1 MIERYLPG
9 RASAFGTFIFDVSH
23 NKSELGKTMKFT
35 SLQARICTTAGL
47 CLLVSSASLVS
58 YGLFSSRA
66 NDQYVASEVSA
77 LVEKSTIRE
86 VQNLAESRA
95 NAIQAKLQNA
105 LDSARTMANT
115 FAASKT
121 LQSPLSLGREQINN
135 VLLSVLKDNPDFN
148 GTYSCWEP
156 DALDGQDQ
164 AFRNG
169 QEGNNPLT
177 GRFTPYW
184 TRSSDGHVAVQPLVE
199 YDSQERHPNGV
210 PKGGWYAGPRDTLK
224 ESVLDPIPYVVQGK
238 NVWLTTLSVPIVA
251 NGKFYGV
258 VGADFDI
265 AFIQK
270 LSEQMS
276 ADLYGGKGSVSILSN
291 QGLVVA
297 DSERTELIGQSI
309 KSLLPK
315 SWEKTLGDI
324 QSGRGDGLLNK
335 ETQDIEV
342 LMPIQLGRTGKPW
355 AILIR
360 LPKAVVM
367 SQAITLEQEL
377 QSRST
382 SSSVWQVSVGLG
394 ISLLALVA
402 LWFAAAKIVGPI
414 REAAALA
421 ANISLGDFSRR
432 LVQQSEDEVGQL
444 SFALNEMSESLQRQ
458 VRVAERISEG
468 DLDLEVRLS
477 SPHDTLG
484 KSLEKMVSN
493 LNNLISEVQVSATRI
508 TGSSSQV
515 TDLSQS
521 LSDGASN
528 SASSITE
535 ISAVMTQ
542 MAAQTTDNADNAKKA
557 DEQSQSSRADAGES
571 DKLMS
576 ELIAAMAE
584 IDNSGKDITAI
595 ITTIDNIAAQTNLL
609 ALNAAIEAARAGEL
623 GRGFAV
629 VADEVRS
636 LAARSAEAAQQ
647 TAALI
652 ADSSTK
658 TQRGMIIAGRT
669 AESLK
674 NIVSGTSAVSS
685 LVSLIYQASSEQA
698 SGLRQASI
706 GLEQIDEV
714 TQQNQSN
721 SHECALAARDL
732 SERASVMQGVLSRF
746 KIKNT

>member
-1 MIERYLPG
+1 
-9 RASAFGTFIFDVSH
+9 
-23 NKSELGKTMKFT
+23 MKFN
-35 SLQARICTTAGL
+35 SLQTRICFTAGL
-47 CLLVSSASLVS
+47 CLFISSASLVL
-58 YGLFSSRA
+58 YGLFSSSA
-66 NDQYVASEVSA
+66 NEHYVSAEVST
-77 LVEKSTIRE
+77 LIESSTIRE

-105 LDSARTMANT
+105 LDSARTLANA
-115 FAASKT
+115 FAASKAE
-121 LQSPLSLGREQINN
+121 QSPLPLGREQINTL
-135 VLLSVLKDNPDFN
+135 LLSVLKDNPDFN

-156 DALDGQDQ
+156 DALDGQDP
-164 AFRNG
+164 AFRNNEG
-169 QEGNNPLT
+169 GNNPLT

-184 TRSSDGHVAVQPLVE
+184 TRSSDGHIAVQPLVE
-199 YDSQERHPNGV
+199 YDSQARHPNGV
-210 PKGGWYAGPRDTLK
+210 AKGGWYTGPRDTQK

-238 NVWLTTLSVPIVA
+238 NVWLTTLSVPIIA

-276 ADLYGGKGSVSILSN
+276 AGLYGGKGSVSILSN

-297 DSERTELIGQSI
+297 DSQRTDLIGQPL
-309 KSLLPK
+309 KGLLPDT
-315 SWEKTLGDI
+315 WEKILADI
-324 QSGRGDGLLNK
+324 QNARGTGQLNK
-335 ETQDIEV
+335 DSQNIEV

-367 SQAITLEQEL
+367 SQAIVLEQEL
-377 QSRST
+377 KSRSL
-382 SSSVWQVSVGLG
+382 SNSIWQVCVGLS
-394 ISLLALVA
+394 ISLLALLA
-402 LWFAAAKIVGPI
+402 LWFATAKIVGPI

-421 ANISLGDFSRR
+421 ASISLGDFSRR
-432 LVQQSEDEVGQL
+432 LVQKSEDEVGQL
-444 SFALNEMSESLQRQ
+444 SFALNDMSESLQRQ

-468 DLDLEVRLS
+468 DLDLEVQLS
-477 SPHDTLG
+477 SPQDTLG
-484 KSLEKMVSN
+484 KSLAKMVSN
-493 LNNLISEVQVSATRI
+493 LNNLISEVQVSATQI
-508 TGSSSQV
+508 TGSSAQV
-515 TDLSQS
+515 TELSQS

-528 SASSITE
+528 SASSITQ

-542 MAAQTTDNADNAKKA
+542 MAAQTSDNAANAKKA
-557 DEQSQSSRADAGES
+557 DEQSQVSRGDAGES

-584 IDNSGKDITAI
+584 IDKSGKDITAI

-652 ADSSTK
+652 ADSSVK

-669 AESLK
+669 ADSLR
-674 NIVSGTSAVSS
+674 NIVSGTSEVSS

-698 SGLRQASI
+698 SGLQQASL

-714 TQQNQSN
+714 TQRNQSN
-721 SHECALAARDL
+721 SQECAVAARNL
-732 SERASVMQGVLSRF
+732 SERASSMQLGLSRF
-746 KIKNT
+746 KVKSA

>member
-1 MIERYLPG
+1 
-9 RASAFGTFIFDVSH
+9 
-23 NKSELGKTMKFT
+23 MKFN
-35 SLQARICTTAGL
+35 SLQTRICFTAGL
-47 CLLVSSASLVS
+47 CLFISCASLVL
-58 YGLFSSRA
+58 YGLYSSNA
-66 NDQYVASEVSA
+66 NQAFVGAEVSTLIESA
-77 LVEKSTIRE
+77 TIRE

-105 LDSARTMANT
+105 LDSARTLANT
-115 FAASKT
+115 LRASKSA
-121 LQSPLSLGREQINN
+121 QSPLSLGREQINTM
-135 VLLSVLKDNPDFN
+135 LLSVLKDNPDFN

-164 AFRNG
+164 AFRINEG
-169 QEGNNPLT
+169 GNNPLT

-184 TRSSDGHVAVQPLVE
+184 TRSSDGHIAVQPLVE
-199 YDSQERHPNGV
+199 YDSDARHPNGV
-210 PKGGWYAGPRDTLK
+210 LKGGWYSGPRDTQK
-224 ESVLDPIPYVVQGK
+224 ESVLDPLPYVVQGK
-238 NVWLTTLSVPIVA
+238 NVWLTTLSVPITA

-265 AFIQK
+265 SFIQK

-297 DSERTELIGQSI
+297 DSKRPELIGQSL
-309 KSLLPK
+309 KALLPG
-315 SWEKTLGDI
+315 SWENVLSNVQKGQGDSRFNPDS
-324 QSGRGDGLLNK
+324 Q
-335 ETQDIEV
+335 EIEV
-342 LMPIQLGRTGKPW
+342 QMPINLGRTGKPW
-355 AILIR
+355 AIVIH

-367 SQAITLEQEL
+367 SQAIALEQEL
-377 QSRST
+377 QSRGVK
-382 SSSVWQVSVGLG
+382 SSIWQVSVGVG
-394 ISLLALVA
+394 ISLLALLA
-402 LWFAAAKIVGPI
+402 LWFATAKIVGPI

-432 LVQQSEDEVGQL
+432 LVQKSEDEVGQL
-444 SFALNEMSESLQRQ
+444 SFALNDMSESLQRQ

-477 SPHDTLG
+477 SPNDTLG
-484 KSLEKMVSN
+484 KSLEKMVGN
-493 LNNLISEVQVSATRI
+493 LNTLISQVQASATQI
-508 TGSSSQV
+508 TGSSAQV
-515 TDLSQS
+515 TELSQS

-542 MAAQTTDNADNAKKA
+542 MAAQTTDNAANAKKA
-557 DEQSQSSRADAGES
+557 DEQSQASRADAGES

-669 AESLK
+669 ADSLR
-674 NIVSGTSAVSS
+674 NIVTGTSTVSS

-698 SGLRQASI
+698 SGLQQASI

-714 TQQNQSN
+714 TQQNQVN
-721 SHECALAARDL
+721 SQQCAVAAKNL
-732 SERASVMQGVLSRF
+732 SERASSMQQGLSRF
-746 KIKNT
+746 KVKAS

>member
-1 MIERYLPG
+1 
-9 RASAFGTFIFDVSH
+9 
-23 NKSELGKTMKFT
+23 MKFN
-35 SLQARICTTAGL
+35 SLQTRICFTAGL
-47 CLLVSSASLVS
+47 CLFISCASLVL
-58 YGLFSSRA
+58 YGLYSSSA
-66 NDQYVASEVSA
+66 NQTYVGTEVST
-77 LVEKSTIRE
+77 LVESATIRE

-115 FAASKT
+115 LGASKSA
-121 LQSPLSLGREQINN
+121 QSPLTLGREQINTM
-135 VLLSVLKDNPDFN
+135 LLSVLKDNPDFN

-164 AFRNG
+164 AFRINEG
-169 QEGNNPLT
+169 GNNPLT

-184 TRSSDGHVAVQPLVE
+184 TRSSDGHIAVQPLVE
-199 YDSQERHPNGV
+199 YDSDARHPNGV
-210 PKGGWYAGPRDTLK
+210 LKGGWYSGPRDTQK
-224 ESVLDPIPYVVQGK
+224 ESVLDPLPYVVQGK
-238 NVWLTTLSVPIVA
+238 NVWLTTLSVPITA

-265 AFIQK
+265 SFIQK

-276 ADLYGGKGSVSILSN
+276 ADLYSGKGSVSILSN

-297 DSERTELIGQSI
+297 DSKHPELIGQSL
-309 KSLLPK
+309 KALLPGT
-315 SWEKTLGDI
+315 WEKVLANVQKGQGD
-324 QSGRGDGLLNK
+324 SRLNPDSQ
-335 ETQDIEV
+335 EIEV
-342 LMPIQLGRTGKPW
+342 QMPINLGRTGKPW
-355 AILIR
+355 AIVIH

-367 SQAITLEQEL
+367 SQAMALEQEL
-377 QSRST
+377 QSRGVKSGI
-382 SSSVWQVSVGLG
+382 WQVSVGVG
-394 ISLLALVA
+394 ISLLALLA
-402 LWFAAAKIVGPI
+402 LWFATAKIVGPI

-432 LVQQSEDEVGQL
+432 LVQKSEDEVGQL
-444 SFALNEMSESLQRQ
+444 SFALNDMSESLQRQ

-477 SPHDTLG
+477 SPNDTLG
-484 KSLEKMVSN
+484 KSLEKMVGN
-493 LNNLISEVQVSATRI
+493 LNSLISQVQASATQI
-508 TGSSSQV
+508 TGSSAQV
-515 TDLSQS
+515 TELSQS

-542 MAAQTTDNADNAKKA
+542 MAAQTTDNAA
-557 DEQSQSSRADAGES
+557 ES

-669 AESLK
+669 ADSLR
-674 NIVSGTSAVSS
+674 NIVTGTSTVSS

-698 SGLRQASI
+698 SGLQQASI

-714 TQQNQSN
+714 TQQNQVN
-721 SHECALAARDL
+721 SQQCAEAAKNL
-732 SERASVMQGVLSRF
+732 SERANSMQQGLSRF
-746 KIKNT
+746 KVKAS

>member
-1 MIERYLPG
+1 
-9 RASAFGTFIFDVSH
+9 
-23 NKSELGKTMKFT
+23 MKFN
-35 SLQARICTTAGL
+35 SLQTRICFTAGL
-47 CLLVSSASLVS
+47 CLFISCASLVL
-58 YGLFSSRA
+58 YGLYSSNA
-66 NDQYVASEVSA
+66 NQAYVGAEVSTLIESA
-77 LVEKSTIRE
+77 TIRE
-86 VQNLAESRA
+86 VQNLAEARA

-115 FAASKT
+115 LGASKSA
-121 LQSPLSLGREQINN
+121 QSPLSLGREQINAM
-135 VLLSVLKDNPDFN
+135 LLSVLKDNPDFN

-164 AFRNG
+164 AFRINEG
-169 QEGNNPLT
+169 GNNPLT

-184 TRSSDGHVAVQPLVE
+184 TRSSDGHIAVQPLVE
-199 YDSQERHPNGV
+199 YDSNARHPNGV
-210 PKGGWYAGPRDTLK
+210 LKGGWYSGPRDTQK
-224 ESVLDPIPYVVQGK
+224 ESVLDPLPYVVQGK
-238 NVWLTTLSVPIVA
+238 NVWLTTLSVPIIA

-265 AFIQK
+265 SFIQK

-276 ADLYGGKGSVSILSN
+276 ADLYGDKGSVSILSN

-297 DSERTELIGQSI
+297 DSKRPELIGQSL
-309 KSLLPK
+309 KALLPGT
-315 SWEKTLGDI
+315 WEKVLANVQKGQGD
-324 QSGRGDGLLNK
+324 SRLNPDSQ
-335 ETQDIEV
+335 EIEV
-342 LMPIQLGRTGKPW
+342 QMPINLGRTGKPW
-355 AILIR
+355 AIVIH

-367 SQAITLEQEL
+367 SQAIALEQEL
-377 QSRST
+377 QSRGVK
-382 SSSVWQVSVGLG
+382 SSIWQVSVGVG
-394 ISLLALVA
+394 ISLLALLA
-402 LWFAAAKIVGPI
+402 LWFATAKIVGPI

-432 LVQQSEDEVGQL
+432 LVQKSEDEVGQL
-444 SFALNEMSESLQRQ
+444 SFALNDMSESLQRQ

-477 SPHDTLG
+477 SPNDTLG
-484 KSLEKMVSN
+484 KSLEKMVGN
-493 LNNLISEVQVSATRI
+493 LNTLISQVQASATQI
-508 TGSSSQV
+508 TGSSAQV
-515 TDLSQS
+515 TELSQS

-542 MAAQTTDNADNAKKA
+542 MAAQTTDNAANAKKA
-557 DEQSQSSRADAGES
+557 DEQSQASRADAGES

-669 AESLK
+669 ADSLR
-674 NIVSGTSAVSS
+674 NIVSGTSTVSS

-698 SGLRQASI
+698 SGLQQASI

-714 TQQNQSN
+714 TQQNQVN
-721 SHECALAARDL
+721 SQQCAVAAKNL
-732 SERASVMQGVLSRF
+732 SERASSMQQGLSRF
-746 KIKNT
+746 KVKAS

>member
-1 MIERYLPG
+1 
-9 RASAFGTFIFDVSH
+9 
-23 NKSELGKTMKFT
+23 MKFK
-35 SLQARICTTAGL
+35 SLQARICVTAGV
-47 CLLVSSASLVS
+47 CLFVSSISLIV
-58 YGLFSSRA
+58 YGLFSARA
-66 NDQYVASEVSA
+66 NEQYVSTEVSA

-86 VQNLAESRA
+86 IQNLAESRA

-105 LDSARTMANT
+105 LDAARTMANA
-115 FAASKT
+115 FAASKAS
-121 LQSPLSLGREQINN
+121 QSPLALGREQINS

-156 DALDGQDQ
+156 NALDGQDP
-164 AFRNG
+164 AFRNA
-169 QEGNNPLT
+169 EDGNNPLT

-184 TRSSDGHVAVQPLVE
+184 TRSADGHVAVQPLVE
-199 YDSQERHPNGV
+199 YDSPDRHPNGV
-210 PKGGWYAGPRDTLK
+210 PKGGWYSGPRDTLK

-238 NVWLTTLSVPIVA
+238 NVWLTTLSVPIVS

-276 ADLYGGKGSVSILSN
+276 ADLYGGKGTVSILSN

-297 DSERTELIGQSI
+297 DSQRTDLIGQPI
-309 KSLLPK
+309 KALLPD
-315 SWEKTLGDI
+315 SWEKVLRDI
-324 QSGRGDGLLNK
+324 QAGRGDGLLNAQ
-335 ETQDIEV
+335 TQNIEV
-342 LMPIQLGRTGKPW
+342 LMPIALGRTGKPW
-355 AILIR
+355 AVLIR

-367 SQAITLEQEL
+367 SQAIALEQEL
-377 QSRST
+377 QARSLNN
-382 SSSVWQVSVGLG
+382 SIWQVSVGLV
-394 ISLLALVA
+394 ISLLALAA
-402 LWFAAAKIVGPI
+402 LWYAAAKIVGPI

-421 ANISLGDFSRR
+421 ATISLGDFSRR
-432 LVQQSEDEVGQL
+432 LVQKSEDEVGQL
-444 SFALNEMSESLQRQ
+444 SAALNDMSESLQRQ

-493 LNNLISEVQVSATRI
+493 LNQLISEVQISATQI
-508 TGSSSQV
+508 TGSSAQV

-542 MAAQTTDNADNAKKA
+542 MAAQTRDNAANAKKA
-557 DEQSQSSRADAGES
+557 DEQSQASRADAGES

-652 ADSSTK
+652 ADSSSK
-658 TQRGMIIAGRT
+658 TQRGMVIAGRT

-674 NIVSGTSAVSS
+674 NIVSGTGAVSS

-698 SGLRQASI
+698 SGLQQASI

-714 TQQNQSN
+714 TQKNQSN
-721 SHECALAARDL
+721 SQECAVAAKDL
-732 SERASVMQGVLSRF
+732 SERASLMQRVLGRF
-746 KIKNT
+746 KVKRG

>member
-1 MIERYLPG
+1 
-9 RASAFGTFIFDVSH
+9 
-23 NKSELGKTMKFT
+23 MKFK
-35 SLQARICTTAGL
+35 SLQARICVTAGV
-47 CLLVSSASLVS
+47 CLFVSSISLIV
-58 YGLFSSRA
+58 YGLFSART
-66 NDQYVASEVSA
+66 NEQYVSTEVSA

-86 VQNLAESRA
+86 IQNLAESRA

-105 LDSARTMANT
+105 LDAARTMANA
-115 FAASKT
+115 FAASKAS
-121 LQSPLSLGREQINN
+121 QSPLALGREQINS

-156 DALDGQDQ
+156 NALDGQDP
-164 AFRNG
+164 AFRNA
-169 QEGNNPLT
+169 EDGNNPLT

-184 TRSSDGHVAVQPLVE
+184 TRSADGHVAVQPLVE
-199 YDSQERHPNGV
+199 YDSPDRHPNGV
-210 PKGGWYAGPRDTLK
+210 PKGGWYSGPRDTLK

-238 NVWLTTLSVPIVA
+238 NVWLTTLSVPIVS

-276 ADLYGGKGSVSILSN
+276 ADLYGGKGTVSILSN

-297 DSERTELIGQSI
+297 DSQRTDLIGQPI
-309 KSLLPK
+309 KALLPD
-315 SWEKTLGDI
+315 SWEKVLRDI
-324 QSGRGDGLLNK
+324 QAGRGDGLLNAQ
-335 ETQDIEV
+335 TQNIEV
-342 LMPIQLGRTGKPW
+342 LMPIALGRTGKPW
-355 AILIR
+355 AVLIR

-367 SQAITLEQEL
+367 SQAIALEQEL
-377 QSRST
+377 QARSLNN
-382 SSSVWQVSVGLG
+382 SIWQVSVGLV
-394 ISLLALVA
+394 ISLLALAA
-402 LWFAAAKIVGPI
+402 LWYAAAKIVGPI

-421 ANISLGDFSRR
+421 ATISLGDFSRR
-432 LVQQSEDEVGQL
+432 LVQKSEDEVGQL
-444 SFALNEMSESLQRQ
+444 SAALNDMSESLQRQ

-493 LNNLISEVQVSATRI
+493 LNQLISEVQISATQI
-508 TGSSSQV
+508 TGSSAQV

-542 MAAQTTDNADNAKKA
+542 MAAQTRDNAANAKKA
-557 DEQSQSSRADAGES
+557 DEQSQASRADAGES

-652 ADSSTK
+652 ADSSSK

-674 NIVSGTSAVSS
+674 NIVSGTGAVSS

-698 SGLRQASI
+698 SGLQQASI

-714 TQQNQSN
+714 TQKNQSN
-721 SHECALAARDL
+721 SQECAVAAKDL
-732 SERASVMQGVLSRF
+732 SERASLMQRVLGRF
-746 KIKNT
+746 KVKRG

>member
-1 MIERYLPG
+1 
-9 RASAFGTFIFDVSH
+9 
-23 NKSELGKTMKFT
+23 MKFK
-35 SLQARICTTAGL
+35 SLQARICVTAGV
-47 CLLVSSASLVS
+47 CLFVSSISLVV
-58 YGLFSSRA
+58 YGLFSARA
-66 NDQYVASEVSA
+66 NERYVATEVGA
-77 LVEKSTIRE
+77 LIEKSTIRE
-86 VQNLAESRA
+86 IQNLAESRA
-95 NAIQAKLQNA
+95 NAIQARLQNA
-105 LDSARTMANT
+105 LDAARTMANT
-115 FAASKT
+115 FAASKAA
-121 LQSPLSLGREQINN
+121 QSPLALGREQINS
-135 VLLSVLKDNPDFN
+135 VLLNVLKDNPDFN

-156 DALDGQDQ
+156 NALDGQDA
-164 AFRNG
+164 AFRTAEG
-169 QEGNNPLT
+169 GNNPQT

-184 TRSSDGHVAVQPLVE
+184 TRSADGNIAVQPLVE
-199 YDSQERHPNGV
+199 YDSAERHPNGV
-210 PKGGWYAGPRDTLK
+210 PKGGWYSGPRDTLK

-238 NVWLTTLSVPIVA
+238 SVWLTTLSVPVVS

-276 ADLYGGKGSVSILSN
+276 ADLYGGKGTVSILSN

-297 DSERTELIGQSI
+297 DSRRTDLIGQPI
-309 KSLLPK
+309 KALLPE
-315 SWEKTLGDI
+315 SWEKVLRDI
-324 QSGRGDGLLNK
+324 QGGQGDGLLNPQ
-335 ETQDIEV
+335 TQDIEV
-342 LMPIQLGRTGKPW
+342 LMPITLGRTGKPW
-355 AILIR
+355 AVLIR

-367 SQAITLEQEL
+367 SQAIALEQAL
-377 QSRST
+377 QARSIDN
-382 SSSVWQVSVGLG
+382 SIWQVSVGMF
-394 ISLLALVA
+394 ISCLALAA

-432 LVQQSEDEVGQL
+432 LVQKSEDEVGQL
-444 SFALNEMSESLQRQ
+444 SVALNDMSESLQRQ

-477 SPHDTLG
+477 SPNDTLG
-484 KSLEKMVSN
+484 RSLEKMVSN
-493 LNNLISEVQVSATRI
+493 LNQLISEVQASATQI
-508 TGSSSQV
+508 TGSSAQV

-521 LSDGASN
+521 LSEGASN

-542 MAAQTTDNADNAKKA
+542 MAAQTRDNAANAKKA
-557 DEQSQSSRADAGES
+557 DEQSQASRADAGES

-652 ADSSTK
+652 ADSSSK
-658 TQRGMIIAGRT
+658 TQRGMVIAGRT

-674 NIVSGTSAVSS
+674 NIVNGTCAVSN

-698 SGLRQASI
+698 SGLQQASI

-714 TQQNQSN
+714 TQKNQSN
-721 SHECALAARDL
+721 SQECAVAAKDL
-732 SERASVMQGVLSRF
+732 SERASLMQRVLGRF
-746 KIKNT
+746 KVKKA

>member
-1 MIERYLPG
+1 
-9 RASAFGTFIFDVSH
+9 
-23 NKSELGKTMKFT
+23 MKFN
-35 SLQARICTTAGL
+35 SLQTRICFTAGL
-47 CLLVSSASLVS
+47 CLFISCASLVL
-58 YGLFSSRA
+58 YGLYSSNA
-66 NDQYVASEVSA
+66 NQAYVGAEVSTLIESA
-77 LVEKSTIRE
+77 TIRE
-86 VQNLAESRA
+86 VQNLAEARA

-115 FAASKT
+115 LGASKSA
-121 LQSPLSLGREQINN
+121 QSPLSLGREQINAM
-135 VLLSVLKDNPDFN
+135 LLSVLKDNPDFN

-164 AFRNG
+164 AFRINEG
-169 QEGNNPLT
+169 GNNPLT

-184 TRSSDGHVAVQPLVE
+184 TRSSDGHIAVQPLVE
-199 YDSQERHPNGV
+199 YDSDARHPNGV
-210 PKGGWYAGPRDTLK
+210 LKGGWYSGPRDTQK
-224 ESVLDPIPYVVQGK
+224 ESVLDPLPYVVQGK
-238 NVWLTTLSVPIVA
+238 NVWLTTLSVPIIA

-265 AFIQK
+265 SFIQK

-276 ADLYGGKGSVSILSN
+276 ADLYGDKGSVSILSN

-297 DSERTELIGQSI
+297 DSKRPELIGQSL
-309 KSLLPK
+309 KALLPGT
-315 SWEKTLGDI
+315 WEKVLANVQKGQGD
-324 QSGRGDGLLNK
+324 SRLNPDSQ
-335 ETQDIEV
+335 EIEV
-342 LMPIQLGRTGKPW
+342 QMPINLGRTGKPW
-355 AILIR
+355 AIVIH

-367 SQAITLEQEL
+367 SQAIALEQEL
-377 QSRST
+377 QSRGVK
-382 SSSVWQVSVGLG
+382 SSIWQVSVGVG
-394 ISLLALVA
+394 ISLLALLA
-402 LWFAAAKIVGPI
+402 LWFATAKIVGPI

-432 LVQQSEDEVGQL
+432 LVQKSEDEVGQL
-444 SFALNEMSESLQRQ
+444 SFALNDMSESLQRQ

-477 SPHDTLG
+477 SPNDTLG
-484 KSLEKMVSN
+484 KSLEKMVGN
-493 LNNLISEVQVSATRI
+493 LNTLISQVQASATQI
-508 TGSSSQV
+508 TGSSAQV
-515 TDLSQS
+515 TELSQS

-542 MAAQTTDNADNAKKA
+542 MAAQTTDNAANAKKA
-557 DEQSQSSRADAGES
+557 DEQSQASRADAGES

-669 AESLK
+669 ADSLR
-674 NIVSGTSAVSS
+674 NIVSGTSTVSS

-698 SGLRQASI
+698 SGLQQASI

-714 TQQNQSN
+714 TQQNQVN
-721 SHECALAARDL
+721 SQQCAVAAKNL
-732 SERASVMQGVLSRF
+732 SERASSMQQGLSRF
-746 KIKNT
+746 KVKAS

>member
-1 MIERYLPG
+1 
-9 RASAFGTFIFDVSH
+9 
-23 NKSELGKTMKFT
+23 MKFK
-35 SLQARICTTAGL
+35 SLQARICVTAGV
-47 CLLVSSASLVS
+47 CLFVSSISLIV
-58 YGLFSSRA
+58 YGLFSARA
-66 NDQYVASEVSA
+66 NEQYVSTEVSA

-86 VQNLAESRA
+86 IQNLAESRA

-105 LDSARTMANT
+105 LDAARTMANA
-115 FAASKT
+115 FAASKAS
-121 LQSPLSLGREQINN
+121 QSPLILGREQINS

-156 DALDGQDQ
+156 NALDGQDP
-164 AFRNG
+164 AFRNA
-169 QEGNNPLT
+169 EDGNNPLT

-184 TRSSDGHVAVQPLVE
+184 TRSADGHVAVQPLVE
-199 YDSQERHPNGV
+199 YDSPDRHPNGV
-210 PKGGWYAGPRDTLK
+210 PKGGWYSGPRDTLK

-238 NVWLTTLSVPIVA
+238 NVWLTTLSVPIVS

-276 ADLYGGKGSVSILSN
+276 ADLYGGKGTVSILSN

-297 DSERTELIGQSI
+297 DSQRTDLIGQPI
-309 KSLLPK
+309 KALLPD
-315 SWEKTLGDI
+315 SWEKVLRDI
-324 QSGRGDGLLNK
+324 QAGRGDGLLNAQ
-335 ETQDIEV
+335 TQNIEV
-342 LMPIQLGRTGKPW
+342 LMPIALGRTGKPW
-355 AILIR
+355 AVLIR

-367 SQAITLEQEL
+367 SQAIALEQEL
-377 QSRST
+377 QARSLNN
-382 SSSVWQVSVGLG
+382 SIWQVSVGLV
-394 ISLLALVA
+394 ISLLALAA
-402 LWFAAAKIVGPI
+402 LWYAAAKIVGPI

-421 ANISLGDFSRR
+421 ATISLGDFSRR
-432 LVQQSEDEVGQL
+432 LVQKSEDEVGQL
-444 SFALNEMSESLQRQ
+444 SAALNDMSESLQRQ

-493 LNNLISEVQVSATRI
+493 LNQLISEVQISATQI
-508 TGSSSQV
+508 TGSSAQV

-542 MAAQTTDNADNAKKA
+542 MAAQTRDNAANAKKA
-557 DEQSQSSRADAGES
+557 DEQSQASRADAGES

-652 ADSSTK
+652 ADSSSK

-674 NIVSGTSAVSS
+674 NIVSGTGAVSS

-698 SGLRQASI
+698 SGLQQASI

-714 TQQNQSN
+714 TQKNQSN
-721 SHECALAARDL
+721 SQECAVAAKDL
-732 SERASVMQGVLSRF
+732 SERASLMQRVLGRF
-746 KIKNT
+746 KVKRG

>member
-1 MIERYLPG
+1 M
-9 RASAFGTFIFDVSH
+9 
-23 NKSELGKTMKFT
+23 TMKLK
-35 SLQARICTTAGL
+35 SLQARICITAGL
-47 CLLVSSASLVS
+47 CLFVSSASLVA
-58 YGLFSSRA
+58 YGVLTSRT
-66 NDQYVASEVSA
+66 NEQYVSHEVA
-77 LVEKSTIRE
+77 VLIEKSTLRE
-86 VQNLAESRA
+86 IQNLAESRA
-95 NAIQAKLQNA
+95 NAIQAKLQDA
-105 LDSARTMANT
+105 LEAARTMAST
-115 FAASKT
+115 FAASKASQST
-121 LQSPLSLGREQINN
+121 LILGREQINS
-135 VLLSVLKDNPDFN
+135 VLLNVLKDNPEFN

-156 DALDGQDQ
+156 DALDGKDISSRDHQD
-164 AFRNG
+164 G
-169 QEGNNPLT
+169 SNPST

-184 TRSSDGHVAVQPLVE
+184 TRSSDGRVAVQPLVE
-199 YDSQERHPNGV
+199 YDSEDNHPNGV
-210 PKGGWYAGPRDTLK
+210 PKGGWYNGPRSTLK
-224 ESVLDPIPYVVQGK
+224 ESVLDPIPYIVQGK
-238 NVWLTTLSVPIVA
+238 KVWLTTLSVPILS

-270 LSEQMS
+270 MSEQMS
-276 ADLYGGKGSVSILSN
+276 ADLYGGKGSVTILSN

-297 DSERTELIGQSI
+297 DSQHVEFIGQPM
-309 KSLLPK
+309 KTVLPD
-315 SWEKTLGDI
+315 SWEKVLSDI
-324 QSGRGDGLLNK
+324 QNSRGESLLNQK
-335 ETQDIEV
+335 TQNFEV
-342 LMPIQLGRTGKPW
+342 IMPIQLGRTGKPW
-355 AILIR
+355 AVLIR

-367 SQAITLEQEL
+367 SQAITLEHEL
-377 QSRST
+377 QARSFDN
-382 SSSVWQVSVGLG
+382 SIWQVAVGITVL
-394 ISLLALVA
+394 LLALTA

-432 LVQQSEDEVGQL
+432 LVQRTEDEVGQL
-444 SFALNEMSESLQRQ
+444 SFALNDMSDSLQRQ
-458 VRVAERISEG
+458 VKVAELISEG
-468 DLDLEVRLS
+468 DLDLDVRLS
-477 SPHDTLG
+477 SPDDTLG

-493 LNNLISEVQVSATRI
+493 LNNLISEVQVSATQI
-508 TGSSSQV
+508 TGSSEQV

-542 MAAQTTDNADNAKKA
+542 MAAQTSDNAINAKKA
-557 DEQSQSSRADAGES
+557 DEQSQASRADAGES
-571 DKLMS
+571 DKLMT
-576 ELIAAMAE
+576 ELISAMTE

-636 LAARSAEAAQQ
+636 LAARSAEAAKQ
-647 TAALI
+647 TAMLI

-669 AESLK
+669 AASLK
-674 NIVSGTSAVSS
+674 NIVSGTSEVSS

-698 SGLRQASI
+698 SGLQQASL

-721 SHECALAARDL
+721 SRDCAAAAKDL
-732 SERASVMQGVLSRF
+732 SARASLMQRELSRF
-746 KIKNT
+746 KVKK

>member
-1 MIERYLPG
+1 
-9 RASAFGTFIFDVSH
+9 
-23 NKSELGKTMKFT
+23 MKFK
-35 SLQARICTTAGL
+35 SLQTRICFTAGL
-47 CLLVSSASLVS
+47 CLFISSASLVL
-58 YGLFSSRA
+58 YGVFSAAA
-66 NDQYVASEVSA
+66 NEKYVTAEVST
-77 LVEKSTIRE
+77 LIEDSTIRE
-86 VQNLAESRA
+86 VQNLAQSRA
-95 NAIQAKLQNA
+95 NSIQAKLQNA
-105 LDSARTMANT
+105 LDSARTLASA
-115 FAASKT
+115 FAASKAE
-121 LQSPLSLGREQINN
+121 QSPLSLGREQVNTM
-135 VLLSVLKDNPDFN
+135 LLGVLKDNPDFN

-156 DALDGQDQ
+156 DALDGKDQ
-164 AFRNG
+164 TFRNG
-169 QEGNNPLT
+169 EGGNNPLT

-184 TRSSDGHVAVQPLVE
+184 TRSSDGHIAVQPLVE
-199 YDSQERHPNGV
+199 YDSVARHANGV
-210 PKGGWYAGPRDTLK
+210 LKGGWYTGPRDTQK

-238 NVWLTTLSVPIVA
+238 NVWLTTLSVPITA

-276 ADLYGGKGSVSILSN
+276 AELYGGKGSVSILSN

-297 DSERTELIGQSI
+297 DSQRTDLIGQPL
-309 KSLLPK
+309 KGLLPDT
-315 SWEKTLGDI
+315 WEKILADI
-324 QSGRGDGLLNK
+324 QSARGVGQLNK
-335 ETQDIEV
+335 DSQNIEV

-367 SQAITLEQEL
+367 SHAIALEQEM
-377 QSRST
+377 QSRSV
-382 SSSVWQVSVGLG
+382 SNSIWQIAVGVI

-402 LWFAAAKIVGPI
+402 LWFATAKIVGPI

-421 ANISLGDFSRR
+421 ASISLGDFSRR
-432 LVQQSEDEVGQL
+432 LVQKSEDEVGQL
-444 SFALNEMSESLQRQ
+444 SFALNDMSESLQRQ
-458 VRVAERISEG
+458 VRIAERISEG
-468 DLDLEVRLS
+468 DLNLEVRLS
-477 SPHDTLG
+477 SPHDSLG

-493 LNNLISEVQVSATRI
+493 LNNLISEVQVSATQI
-508 TGSSSQV
+508 TGSSAQV
-515 TDLSQS
+515 TELSQS

-542 MAAQTTDNADNAKKA
+542 MAAQTTDNAANAKKA
-557 DEQSQSSRADAGES
+557 DEQSQASRADAGES

-576 ELIAAMAE
+576 ELISAMAE
-584 IDNSGKDITAI
+584 IDKSGKDITAI

-652 ADSSTK
+652 ADSSIK

-669 AESLK
+669 ADSLR

-698 SGLRQASI
+698 SGLQQASI

-714 TQQNQSN
+714 TQQNQTN
-721 SHECALAARDL
+721 SQNCALAARDL
-732 SERASVMQGVLSRF
+732 SERAGTMQRGLGRF
-746 KIKNT
+746 KVKSI

>member
-1 MIERYLPG
+1 
-9 RASAFGTFIFDVSH
+9 
-23 NKSELGKTMKFT
+23 MKFK
-35 SLQARICTTAGL
+35 SLQARICVTAGV
-47 CLLVSSASLVS
+47 CLFVSSISLIV
-58 YGLFSSRA
+58 YGLFSARA
-66 NDQYVASEVSA
+66 NEQYVATEVSA

-86 VQNLAESRA
+86 IQNLAESRA

-105 LDSARTMANT
+105 LDAARTMANA
-115 FAASKT
+115 FAASKVS
-121 LQSPLSLGREQINN
+121 QSPLALGREQINS

-156 DALDGQDQ
+156 NALDGQDP
-164 AFRNG
+164 AFRNA
-169 QEGNNPLT
+169 EDGNNPLT

-184 TRSSDGHVAVQPLVE
+184 TRSADGHVAVQPLVE
-199 YDSQERHPNGV
+199 YDSPDRHPNGV
-210 PKGGWYAGPRDTLK
+210 PKGGWYSGPRDTLK

-238 NVWLTTLSVPIVA
+238 NVWLTTLSVPIVS

-276 ADLYGGKGSVSILSN
+276 ADLYGGKGTVSILSN

-297 DSERTELIGQSI
+297 DSQRTDLIGQPI
-309 KSLLPK
+309 KALLPE
-315 SWEKTLGDI
+315 SWEKVLSDI
-324 QSGRGDGLLNK
+324 QGGRSDGLLNAQ
-335 ETQDIEV
+335 TQNIEV
-342 LMPIQLGRTGKPW
+342 LMPIALGRTGKPW
-355 AILIR
+355 AVLIR

-367 SQAITLEQEL
+367 SQAIALEQEL
-377 QSRST
+377 QARSLNN
-382 SSSVWQVSVGLG
+382 SIWQVSVGLV
-394 ISLLALVA
+394 ISLLALAA
-402 LWFAAAKIVGPI
+402 LWYAAAKIVGPI

-421 ANISLGDFSRR
+421 ATISLGDFSRR
-432 LVQQSEDEVGQL
+432 LVQKSEDEVGQL
-444 SFALNEMSESLQRQ
+444 SAALNDMSESLQRQ

-493 LNNLISEVQVSATRI
+493 LNQLISEVQISATQI
-508 TGSSSQV
+508 TGSSAQV

-542 MAAQTTDNADNAKKA
+542 MAAQTRDNAANAKKA
-557 DEQSQSSRADAGES
+557 DEQSQASRADAGES

-652 ADSSTK
+652 ADSSSK

-674 NIVSGTSAVSS
+674 NIVSGTGAVSS

-698 SGLRQASI
+698 SGLQQASI

-714 TQQNQSN
+714 TQKNQSN
-721 SHECALAARDL
+721 SQECAVAAKDL
-732 SERASVMQGVLSRF
+732 SERASLMQRVLGRF
-746 KIKNT
+746 KVKRG

>member
-1 MIERYLPG
+1 
-9 RASAFGTFIFDVSH
+9 
-23 NKSELGKTMKFT
+23 MKLK
-35 SLQARICTTAGL
+35 SLQARICITAGL
-47 CLLVSSASLVS
+47 CLFVSSASLVA
-58 YGLFSSRA
+58 YGLFTSQT
-66 NDQYVASEVSA
+66 NEQYVSDEVA
-77 LVEKSTIRE
+77 VLIEHSTVRE
-86 VQNLAESRA
+86 IQNLAESRA

-105 LDSARTMANT
+105 LEAARTMAST
-115 FAASKT
+115 FAASKAS
-121 LQSPLSLGREQINN
+121 QSPLMLGREQINS
-135 VLLSVLKDNPDFN
+135 VLLSVLKDNPEFN
-148 GTYSCWEP
+148 GTYSCWEQ
-156 DALDGQDQ
+156 DALDGKDLTSRDAQD
-164 AFRNG
+164 G
-169 QEGNNPLT
+169 SNPLT

-184 TRSSDGHVAVQPLVE
+184 TRSPDGRVAVQPLVE
-199 YDSQERHPNGV
+199 YDSQDSHPNGV
-210 PKGGWYAGPRDTLK
+210 PKGGWYQGPKSTLK
-224 ESVLDPIPYVVQGK
+224 ESVLDPIPYVVQGNK
-238 NVWLTTLSVPIVA
+238 VWLATLSVPIVA
-251 NGKFYGV
+251 NGTFYGV

-276 ADLYGGKGSVSILSN
+276 TELYGGKGSVTILSN

-297 DSERTELIGQSI
+297 DSQRAELIGQPM
-309 KSLLPK
+309 KTLFAD
-315 SWEKTLGDI
+315 SWEKVLSDI
-324 QSGRGDGLLNK
+324 QGGRSESLLNQK
-335 ETQDIEV
+335 TQTFEV

-355 AILIR
+355 AVFIR

-367 SQAITLEQEL
+367 SQAITLEHEL
-377 QSRST
+377 QARSVNN
-382 SSSVWQVSVGLG
+382 SIWQVSVGLT
-394 ISLLALVA
+394 ILLLALTA

-432 LVQQSEDEVGQL
+432 LVQRSEDEVGQL
-444 SFALNEMSESLQRQ
+444 SFALNDMSDSLQRQ

-468 DLDLEVRLS
+468 DLDLDVRLS
-477 SPHDTLG
+477 SPNDTLG

-493 LNNLISEVQVSATRI
+493 LNNLISEVQVSATQI
-508 TGSSSQV
+508 TGSSEQV

-521 LSDGASN
+521 LSDGAAN

-542 MAAQTTDNADNAKKA
+542 MAAQTSDNAVNAKKA
-557 DEQSQSSRADAGES
+557 DEQSQASRADAGES
-571 DKLMS
+571 DKLMT
-576 ELIAAMAE
+576 ELISAMTE

-636 LAARSAEAAQQ
+636 LAARSAEAAKQ
-647 TAALI
+647 TATLI

-698 SGLRQASI
+698 SGLQQASL

-721 SHECALAARDL
+721 SRDCAASAKDL
-732 SERASVMQGVLSRF
+732 SVRASLMQRELSRF
-746 KIKNT
+746 KVKKPSLL

>member
-1 MIERYLPG
+1 
-9 RASAFGTFIFDVSH
+9 
-23 NKSELGKTMKFT
+23 MKLK
-35 SLQARICTTAGL
+35 SLQARICITAGL
-47 CLLVSSASLVS
+47 CLFVSSASLVA
-58 YGLFSSRA
+58 YGLFTSRT
-66 NDQYVASEVSA
+66 NEQYVSDEVA
-77 LVEKSTIRE
+77 VLIEHSTVRE
-86 VQNLAESRA
+86 IQNLAESRA

-105 LDSARTMANT
+105 LEAARTMAST
-115 FAASKT
+115 FAASKAS
-121 LQSPLSLGREQINN
+121 QSPLMLGREQINS
-135 VLLSVLKDNPDFN
+135 VLLSVLKDNPEFN
-148 GTYSCWEP
+148 GTYSCWEQ
-156 DALDGQDQ
+156 DALDGKDLTSRDAQD
-164 AFRNG
+164 G
-169 QEGNNPLT
+169 SNPLT

-184 TRSSDGHVAVQPLVE
+184 TRSPDGRIAVQPLVE
-199 YDSQERHPNGV
+199 YDSQDSHPNGV
-210 PKGGWYAGPRDTLK
+210 PKGGWYQGPKSTLK
-224 ESVLDPIPYVVQGK
+224 ESVLDPIPYVVQGNK
-238 NVWLTTLSVPIVA
+238 VWLATLSVPIVA
-251 NGKFYGV
+251 NGTFYGV

-276 ADLYGGKGSVSILSN
+276 TELYGGKGSVTILSN

-297 DSERTELIGQSI
+297 DSQRAELIGQPM
-309 KSLLPK
+309 KTLFAD
-315 SWEKTLGDI
+315 SWEKVLSDI
-324 QSGRGDGLLNK
+324 QGGRSESLLNQK
-335 ETQDIEV
+335 TQTFEV

-355 AILIR
+355 AVFIR

-367 SQAITLEQEL
+367 SQAITLEHEL
-377 QSRST
+377 QARSVNN
-382 SSSVWQVSVGLG
+382 SIWQVSVGLT
-394 ISLLALVA
+394 ILLLALTA

-432 LVQQSEDEVGQL
+432 LVQRSEDEVGQL
-444 SFALNEMSESLQRQ
+444 SFALNDMSDSLQRQ

-468 DLDLEVRLS
+468 DLDLDVRLS
-477 SPHDTLG
+477 SPNDTLG

-493 LNNLISEVQVSATRI
+493 LNNLISEVQVSATQI
-508 TGSSSQV
+508 TGSSEQV

-521 LSDGASN
+521 LSDGAAN

-542 MAAQTTDNADNAKKA
+542 MAAQTSDNAVNAKKA
-557 DEQSQSSRADAGES
+557 DEQSQASRADAGES
-571 DKLMS
+571 DKLMT
-576 ELIAAMAE
+576 ELISAMTE

-636 LAARSAEAAQQ
+636 LAARSAEAAKQ
-647 TAALI
+647 TATLI

-698 SGLRQASI
+698 SGLQQASL

-721 SHECALAARDL
+721 SRDCAASAKDL
-732 SERASVMQGVLSRF
+732 SVRASLMQRELSRF
-746 KIKNT
+746 KVKKPPLL

>member
-1 MIERYLPG
+1 
-9 RASAFGTFIFDVSH
+9 
-23 NKSELGKTMKFT
+23 MKFK
-35 SLQARICTTAGL
+35 SLQARICVTAGV
-47 CLLVSSASLVS
+47 CLFVSSISLIV
-58 YGLFSSRA
+58 YGLFSARA
-66 NDQYVASEVSA
+66 NEQYVATEVSA

-86 VQNLAESRA
+86 IQNLAESRA

-105 LDSARTMANT
+105 LDAARTMANA
-115 FAASKT
+115 FAASKAS
-121 LQSPLSLGREQINN
+121 QSPLALGREQINS

-156 DALDGQDQ
+156 NALDGQDP
-164 AFRNG
+164 AFRNA
-169 QEGNNPLT
+169 EDGNNPLT

-184 TRSSDGHVAVQPLVE
+184 TRSADGHVAVQPLVE
-199 YDSQERHPNGV
+199 YDSPDRHPNGV
-210 PKGGWYAGPRDTLK
+210 PKGGWYSGPRDTLK

-238 NVWLTTLSVPIVA
+238 NVWLTTLSVPIVS

-276 ADLYGGKGSVSILSN
+276 ADLYGGKGTVSILSN

-297 DSERTELIGQSI
+297 DSQRTDLIGQPI
-309 KSLLPK
+309 KALLPD
-315 SWEKTLGDI
+315 SWEKVLRDI
-324 QSGRGDGLLNK
+324 QAGRGDGLLNAQ
-335 ETQDIEV
+335 TQNIEV
-342 LMPIQLGRTGKPW
+342 LMPIALGRTGKPW
-355 AILIR
+355 AVLIR

-367 SQAITLEQEL
+367 SQAIALEQEL
-377 QSRST
+377 QARSLNN
-382 SSSVWQVSVGLG
+382 SIWQVSVGLV
-394 ISLLALVA
+394 ISLLALAA
-402 LWFAAAKIVGPI
+402 LWYAAAKIVGPI

-421 ANISLGDFSRR
+421 ATISLGDFSRR
-432 LVQQSEDEVGQL
+432 LVQKSEDEVGQL
-444 SFALNEMSESLQRQ
+444 SVALNDMSESLQRQ

-493 LNNLISEVQVSATRI
+493 LNQLISEVQISATQI
-508 TGSSSQV
+508 TGSSAQV

-542 MAAQTTDNADNAKKA
+542 MAAQTRDNAANAKKA
-557 DEQSQSSRADAGES
+557 DEQSQASRADAGES

-652 ADSSTK
+652 ADSSSK

-674 NIVSGTSAVSS
+674 NIVTGTSAVSN

-698 SGLRQASI
+698 SGLQQASI

-714 TQQNQSN
+714 TQKNQSN
-721 SHECALAARDL
+721 SQECAVAAKDL
-732 SERASVMQGVLSRF
+732 SERASLMQRVLGRF
-746 KIKNT
+746 KVKRG

>member
-1 MIERYLPG
+1 MIE
-9 RASAFGTFIFDVSH
+9 SA
-23 NKSELGKTMKFT
+23 
-35 SLQARICTTAGL
+35 
-47 CLLVSSASLVS
+47 
-58 YGLFSSRA
+58 
-66 NDQYVASEVSA
+66 
-77 LVEKSTIRE
+77 TIRE

-95 NAIQAKLQNA
+95 NAIKAKLQNA
-105 LDSARTMANT
+105 LDSARTLANT
-115 FAASKT
+115 LGASKSA
-121 LQSPLSLGREQINN
+121 QSPLTLGRDQINTM
-135 VLLSVLKDNPDFN
+135 LLSVLKDNPEFN

-164 AFRNG
+164 AFRNNEG
-169 QEGNNPLT
+169 GNNPLT

-199 YDSQERHPNGV
+199 YDSDARHPNGV
-210 PKGGWYAGPRDTLK
+210 LKGGWYSGPRDTQK

-238 NVWLTTLSVPIVA
+238 NVWLTTLSVPITA

-265 AFIQK
+265 SFIQK

-276 ADLYGGKGSVSILSN
+276 ADLYDGKGSVSILSN

-297 DSERTELIGQSI
+297 DSKRPELIGQPL
-309 KSLLPK
+309 KALLPDTWDK
-315 SWEKTLGDI
+315 VLANVQKGQGD
-324 QSGRGDGLLNK
+324 SRLN
-335 ETQDIEV
+335 QDSQEIEV
-342 LMPIQLGRTGKPW
+342 QMPITLGRTGKPW
-355 AILIR
+355 AILIH

-367 SQAITLEQEL
+367 SQAITLEKEL
-377 QSRST
+377 QSRGV
-382 SSSVWQVSVGLG
+382 SSSIWQISVGLG
-394 ISLLALVA
+394 ISLLALLA
-402 LWFAAAKIVGPI
+402 LWFATAKIVGPI

-432 LVQQSEDEVGQL
+432 LVQKSEDEVGQL
-444 SFALNEMSESLQRQ
+444 SLALNEMSESLQRQ

-477 SPHDTLG
+477 SPNDTLG
-484 KSLEKMVSN
+484 KSLEKMVGN
-493 LNNLISEVQVSATRI
+493 LNTLISQVQASATQI
-508 TGSSSQV
+508 TGSSAQV
-515 TDLSQS
+515 TELSQS

-542 MAAQTTDNADNAKKA
+542 MAAQTSDNAANAKKA
-557 DEQSQSSRADAGES
+557 DEQSQASRADAGES

-658 TQRGMIIAGRT
+658 TQRGMVIAGRT
-669 AESLK
+669 ADSLR
-674 NIVSGTSAVSS
+674 NIVTGTSTVSS

-698 SGLRQASI
+698 SGLQQASL

-714 TQQNQSN
+714 TQQNQAN
-721 SHECALAARDL
+721 SQQCAVAARNL
-732 SERASVMQGVLSRF
+732 SERASSMQQGLSRF
-746 KIKNT
+746 KVKAT

>member
-1 MIERYLPG
+1 MIESG
-9 RASAFGTFIFDVSH
+9 
-23 NKSELGKTMKFT
+23 
-35 SLQARICTTAGL
+35 
-47 CLLVSSASLVS
+47 
-58 YGLFSSRA
+58 
-66 NDQYVASEVSA
+66 
-77 LVEKSTIRE
+77 TIRE

-95 NAIQAKLQNA
+95 NAIKAKLQNA
-105 LDSARTMANT
+105 LDSARTLANT
-115 FAASKT
+115 LGASKSA
-121 LQSPLSLGREQINN
+121 QSPLALGRDQINTM
-135 VLLSVLKDNPDFN
+135 LLSVLKDNPEFN

-164 AFRNG
+164 AFRNNEG
-169 QEGNNPLT
+169 GNNPLT

-199 YDSQERHPNGV
+199 YDSDARHPNGV
-210 PKGGWYAGPRDTLK
+210 LKGGWYSGPRDTQK

-238 NVWLTTLSVPIVA
+238 NVWLTTLSVPITA

-265 AFIQK
+265 SFIQK

-297 DSERTELIGQSI
+297 DSKRPELIGQPL
-309 KSLLPK
+309 KALLPNTWDK
-315 SWEKTLGDI
+315 VLANVQKGQGD
-324 QSGRGDGLLNK
+324 SRLNQD
-335 ETQDIEV
+335 TQEIEV
-342 LMPIQLGRTGKPW
+342 QMPITLGRTEKPW
-355 AILIR
+355 AILIH

-367 SQAITLEQEL
+367 SQAITLEKEL
-377 QSRST
+377 QSRGV
-382 SSSVWQVSVGLG
+382 SSSIWQVSVGLG
-394 ISLLALVA
+394 ISLLALLA
-402 LWFAAAKIVGPI
+402 LWFATAKIVGPI

-432 LVQQSEDEVGQL
+432 LVQKSEDEVGQL
-444 SFALNEMSESLQRQ
+444 SLALNEMSESLQRQ

-477 SPHDTLG
+477 SPNDTLG
-484 KSLEKMVSN
+484 KSLEKMVGN
-493 LNNLISEVQVSATRI
+493 LNTLISQVQASATQI
-508 TGSSSQV
+508 TGSSAQV
-515 TDLSQS
+515 TELSQS

-542 MAAQTTDNADNAKKA
+542 MAAQTSDNAANAKKA
-557 DEQSQSSRADAGES
+557 DEQSQASRADAGES

-658 TQRGMIIAGRT
+658 TQRGMVIAGRT
-669 AESLK
+669 ADSLR
-674 NIVSGTSAVSS
+674 NIVTGTSTVSS

-698 SGLRQASI
+698 SGLQQASI

-714 TQQNQSN
+714 TQQNQAN
-721 SHECALAARDL
+721 SQQCAVAARNL
-732 SERASVMQGVLSRF
+732 SERASSMQQGLSRF
-746 KIKNT
+746 KVKAT

>member
-1 MIERYLPG
+1 
-9 RASAFGTFIFDVSH
+9 
-23 NKSELGKTMKFT
+23 MKFK
-35 SLQARICTTAGL
+35 SLQARICVTAGV
-47 CLLVSSASLVS
+47 CLFVSSISLIV
-58 YGLFSSRA
+58 YGLFSARA
-66 NDQYVASEVSA
+66 NEQYVSTEVSA

-86 VQNLAESRA
+86 IQNLAESRA

-105 LDSARTMANT
+105 LDAARTMANA
-115 FAASKT
+115 FAASKAA
-121 LQSPLSLGREQINN
+121 QSPLVLGREQINS

-156 DALDGQDQ
+156 NALDGQDP
-164 AFRNG
+164 AFRNA
-169 QEGNNPLT
+169 EDGNNPLT

-184 TRSSDGHVAVQPLVE
+184 TRSADGHVAVQPLVE
-199 YDSQERHPNGV
+199 YDSPDRHPNGV
-210 PKGGWYAGPRDTLK
+210 PKGGWYSGPRDTLK

-238 NVWLTTLSVPIVA
+238 NVWLTTLSVPIVS

-276 ADLYGGKGSVSILSN
+276 ADLYGGKGTVSILSN

-297 DSERTELIGQSI
+297 DSQRTDLIGQPI
-309 KSLLPK
+309 KALLPD
-315 SWEKTLGDI
+315 SWEKVLRDI
-324 QSGRGDGLLNK
+324 QGGRGDGLLNAQ
-335 ETQDIEV
+335 TQNIEV
-342 LMPIQLGRTGKPW
+342 LMPIALGRTGKPW
-355 AILIR
+355 AVLIR

-367 SQAITLEQEL
+367 SQAIALEQEL
-377 QSRST
+377 QARSLNN
-382 SSSVWQVSVGLG
+382 SIWQVSVGLV
-394 ISLLALVA
+394 ISLLALAA
-402 LWFAAAKIVGPI
+402 LWYAAAKIVGPI

-421 ANISLGDFSRR
+421 ATISLGDFSRR
-432 LVQQSEDEVGQL
+432 LVQKSEDEVGQL
-444 SFALNEMSESLQRQ
+444 SAALNDMSESLQRQ

-493 LNNLISEVQVSATRI
+493 LNQLISEVQVSATQI
-508 TGSSSQV
+508 TGSSAQV

-542 MAAQTTDNADNAKKA
+542 MAAQTRDNAANAKKA
-557 DEQSQSSRADAGES
+557 DEQSQASRADAGES

-652 ADSSTK
+652 ADSSSK

-674 NIVSGTSAVSS
+674 NIVSGTGAVSS

-698 SGLRQASI
+698 SGLQQASI

-714 TQQNQSN
+714 TQKNQSN
-721 SHECALAARDL
+721 SQECAVAAKDL
-732 SERASVMQGVLSRF
+732 SERASLMQRVLGRF
-746 KIKNT
+746 KVKRG

>member
-1 MIERYLPG
+1 
-9 RASAFGTFIFDVSH
+9 
-23 NKSELGKTMKFT
+23 MKFK
-35 SLQARICTTAGL
+35 SLQTRICFTAGI
-47 CLLVSSASLVS
+47 CLFVSSASLVV
-58 YGLFSSRA
+58 YGVFNSRA
-66 NDQYVASEVSA
+66 NEQYVSTEVTT

-86 VQNLAESRA
+86 IQNLAESRA
-95 NAIQAKLQNA
+95 NAIQTKLQNA
-105 LDSARTMANT
+105 LDAARTMAT
-115 FAASKT
+115 AFAASKT
-121 LQSPLSLGREQINN
+121 SQSPLAIGREQVNA
-135 VLLSVLKDNPDFN
+135 VLLSVLKDNPEFN

-156 DALDGQDQ
+156 EALDGQDM
-164 AFRNG
+164 AFRNTPDG
-169 QEGNNPLT
+169 SNPLT

-184 TRSSDGHVAVQPLVE
+184 TRSADGHVAVQPLVE
-199 YDSQERHPNGV
+199 YDSPDRHPNGV
-210 PKGGWYAGPRDTLK
+210 LKGGWYSGPRSTLK

-265 AFIQK
+265 SFIQK

-276 ADLYGGKGSVSILSN
+276 ADLYGGKGSVTIMSN

-297 DSERTELIGQSI
+297 DSDHVDLIGQPI
-309 KSLLPK
+309 KALLPETWDKILSDIQGGRGNSLLNP
-315 SWEKTLGDI
+315 
-324 QSGRGDGLLNK
+324 Q
-335 ETQDIEV
+335 TQNIEV

-355 AILIR
+355 AVLIR

-367 SQAITLEQEL
+367 SQAITLEHEL
-377 QSRST
+377 QARSV
-382 SSSVWQVSVGLG
+382 SNSIWQVSVGLV
-394 ISLLALVA
+394 ISLLALVG

-444 SFALNEMSESLQRQ
+444 SYALNDMSESLQRQ

-493 LNNLISEVQVSATRI
+493 LNNLISEVQLSATQI
-508 TGSSSQV
+508 TGSSEQV

-542 MAAQTTDNADNAKKA
+542 MAAQTSDNAANAKKA
-557 DEQSQSSRADAGES
+557 DEQSQASRSDAGES

-658 TQRGMIIAGRT
+658 TKRGMIIAGRT

-674 NIVSGTSAVSS
+674 SIVSGTSAVSS

-698 SGLRQASI
+698 SGLQQASL

-721 SHECALAARDL
+721 SQECAVAAKDL
-732 SERASVMQGVLSRF
+732 SARASLMQRELGRF
-746 KIKNT
+746 RVKKV

>member
-1 MIERYLPG
+1 
-9 RASAFGTFIFDVSH
+9 
-23 NKSELGKTMKFT
+23 MKFN
-35 SLQARICTTAGL
+35 SLQTRICFTAGL
-47 CLLVSSASLVS
+47 CLFISCASLVL
-58 YGLFSSRA
+58 YGLYSSNA
-66 NDQYVASEVSA
+66 NQAFVGAEVSTLIESA
-77 LVEKSTIRE
+77 TIRE

-115 FAASKT
+115 LGASKSA
-121 LQSPLSLGREQINN
+121 QSPLSLGREQINTM
-135 VLLSVLKDNPDFN
+135 LLSVLKDNPDFN

-164 AFRNG
+164 AFRINEG
-169 QEGNNPLT
+169 GNNPLT

-184 TRSSDGHVAVQPLVE
+184 TRSSDVHIAVQPLVE
-199 YDSQERHPNGV
+199 YDSDARHPNGV
-210 PKGGWYAGPRDTLK
+210 LKGGWYSGPRDTQK
-224 ESVLDPIPYVVQGK
+224 ESVLDPLPYVVQGK
-238 NVWLTTLSVPIVA
+238 NVWLTTLSVPITA

-265 AFIQK
+265 SFIQK

-297 DSERTELIGQSI
+297 DSKRPELIGQSL
-309 KSLLPK
+309 KALLPG
-315 SWEKTLGDI
+315 SWENVLSNVQKGQGDSRFNPDS
-324 QSGRGDGLLNK
+324 Q
-335 ETQDIEV
+335 EIEV
-342 LMPIQLGRTGKPW
+342 QMPINLGRTGKPW
-355 AILIR
+355 AIVIH

-367 SQAITLEQEL
+367 SQAIALEQEL
-377 QSRST
+377 QSRGVK
-382 SSSVWQVSVGLG
+382 SSIWQVSVGVG
-394 ISLLALVA
+394 ISLLALLA
-402 LWFAAAKIVGPI
+402 LWFATAKIVGPI

-432 LVQQSEDEVGQL
+432 LVQKSEDEVGQL
-444 SFALNEMSESLQRQ
+444 SFALNDMSESLQRQ

-477 SPHDTLG
+477 SPNDTLG
-484 KSLEKMVSN
+484 KSLEKMVGN
-493 LNNLISEVQVSATRI
+493 LNTLISQVQASATQI
-508 TGSSSQV
+508 TGSSAQV
-515 TDLSQS
+515 TELSQS

-542 MAAQTTDNADNAKKA
+542 MAAQTTDNAANAKKA
-557 DEQSQSSRADAGES
+557 DEQSQASRADAGES

-669 AESLK
+669 ADSLR
-674 NIVSGTSAVSS
+674 NIVTGTSTVSS

-698 SGLRQASI
+698 SGLQQASI

-714 TQQNQSN
+714 TQQNQVN
-721 SHECALAARDL
+721 SQQCAVAAKNL
-732 SERASVMQGVLSRF
+732 SERASSMQQGLSRF
-746 KIKNT
+746 KVKAS

>member
-1 MIERYLPG
+1 
-9 RASAFGTFIFDVSH
+9 
-23 NKSELGKTMKFT
+23 MKFK
-35 SLQARICTTAGL
+35 SLQARICVTAGV
-47 CLLVSSASLVS
+47 CLFVSSTSLVI
-58 YGLFSSRA
+58 YGLFTARA
-66 NDQYVASEVSA
+66 NEQYVATEVSA

-86 VQNLAESRA
+86 IQNLAESRA

-105 LDSARTMANT
+105 LDAARTMANT
-115 FAASKT
+115 FASSKAA
-121 LQSPLSLGREQINN
+121 QSPLALGREQINT

-156 DALDGQDQ
+156 DALDGQDLV
-164 AFRNG
+164 FRNVPDG
-169 QEGNNPLT
+169 SNPLT

-184 TRSSDGHVAVQPLVE
+184 TRSAGGHVAVQPLVE
-199 YDSQERHPNGV
+199 YDSPDRHPNGV
-210 PKGGWYAGPRDTLK
+210 PKGGWYSGPRDTLK

-238 NVWLTTLSVPIVA
+238 NVWLTTLSVPIVS

-265 AFIQK
+265 DFIQK

-276 ADLYGGKGSVSILSN
+276 ADLYGGKGTVSILSN

-297 DSERTELIGQSI
+297 DSQRTDLIGQPI
-309 KSLLPK
+309 KALLPD
-315 SWEKTLGDI
+315 SWEKVLRDI
-324 QSGRGDGLLNK
+324 QSGRGDGLLNPQ
-335 ETQDIEV
+335 TQHIEV
-342 LMPIQLGRTGKPW
+342 LMPIELGRTGKPW
-355 AILIR
+355 AVLIR

-367 SQAITLEQEL
+367 TQAIALEQEL
-377 QSRST
+377 QARSI
-382 SSSVWQVSVGLG
+382 SNSIWQVSVGLG

-432 LVQQSEDEVGQL
+432 LVQKSEDEVGQL
-444 SFALNEMSESLQRQ
+444 SAALNDMSESLQRQ

-484 KSLEKMVSN
+484 KSLEKMVGN
-493 LNNLISEVQVSATRI
+493 LNQLIGEVQASATQI
-508 TGSSSQV
+508 TGSSAQV

-542 MAAQTTDNADNAKKA
+542 MAAQTRDNAENAKKA
-557 DEQSQSSRADAGES
+557 DEQSQASRADAGES

-652 ADSSTK
+652 ADSSSK

-674 NIVSGTSAVSS
+674 NIVSGTSAVSN

-698 SGLRQASI
+698 SGLQQASI

-714 TQQNQSN
+714 TQKNQSN
-721 SHECALAARDL
+721 SQECAVAAKDL
-732 SERASVMQGVLSRF
+732 SERASLMQRVLGRF
-746 KIKNT
+746 KVKRG

>member
-1 MIERYLPG
+1 M
-9 RASAFGTFIFDVSH
+9 
-23 NKSELGKTMKFT
+23 
-35 SLQARICTTAGL
+35 
-47 CLLVSSASLVS
+47 
-58 YGLFSSRA
+58 
-66 NDQYVASEVSA
+66 
-77 LVEKSTIRE
+77 
-86 VQNLAESRA
+86 
-95 NAIQAKLQNA
+95 
-105 LDSARTMANT
+105 
-115 FAASKT
+115 
-121 LQSPLSLGREQINN
+121 
-135 VLLSVLKDNPDFN
+135 LLSVLKDNPEFN

-164 AFRNG
+164 AFRNNEG
-169 QEGNNPLT
+169 GNNPLT

-199 YDSQERHPNGV
+199 YDSDARHPNGV
-210 PKGGWYAGPRDTLK
+210 LKGGWYSGPRDTQK

-238 NVWLTTLSVPIVA
+238 NVWLTTLSVPITA

-265 AFIQK
+265 SFIQK

-297 DSERTELIGQSI
+297 DSKRPELIGQPL
-309 KSLLPK
+309 KALLPNTWDK
-315 SWEKTLGDI
+315 VLANVQKGQGD
-324 QSGRGDGLLNK
+324 SRLN
-335 ETQDIEV
+335 QDSQEIEV
-342 LMPIQLGRTGKPW
+342 QMPIVLGRTEKPW
-355 AILIR
+355 AILIH

-367 SQAITLEQEL
+367 SQAITLEKEL
-377 QSRST
+377 QSRGV
-382 SSSVWQVSVGLG
+382 SSSIWQVSVGLG
-394 ISLLALVA
+394 ISLLALLA
-402 LWFAAAKIVGPI
+402 LWFATAKIVGPI

-432 LVQQSEDEVGQL
+432 LVQKSEDEVGQL
-444 SFALNEMSESLQRQ
+444 SSALNEMSESLQRQ

-477 SPHDTLG
+477 SPNDTLG
-484 KSLEKMVSN
+484 KSLEKMVGN
-493 LNNLISEVQVSATRI
+493 LNALISQVQASATQI
-508 TGSSSQV
+508 TGSSAQV
-515 TDLSQS
+515 TELSQS

-542 MAAQTTDNADNAKKA
+542 MAAQTTDNANNAKKA
-557 DEQSQSSRADAGES
+557 DEQSQASRADAGES

-658 TQRGMIIAGRT
+658 TQRGMVIAGRT
-669 AESLK
+669 ADSLR
-674 NIVSGTSAVSS
+674 NIVSGTSTVSS

-714 TQQNQSN
+714 TQQNQTN
-721 SHECALAARDL
+721 SQQCAVAARNL
-732 SERASVMQGVLSRF
+732 SERASSMQQGLSRF
-746 KIKNT
+746 KVKAT

>member
-1 MIERYLPG
+1 
-9 RASAFGTFIFDVSH
+9 
-23 NKSELGKTMKFT
+23 MKFN
-35 SLQARICTTAGL
+35 SLQTRICFTAGL
-47 CLLVSSASLVS
+47 CLFISCASLVL
-58 YGLFSSRA
+58 YGLYSSNA
-66 NDQYVASEVSA
+66 NQAYVGAEVSTLIESA
-77 LVEKSTIRE
+77 TIRE

-115 FAASKT
+115 LGASKSA
-121 LQSPLSLGREQINN
+121 QSPLSLGREQINTM
-135 VLLSVLKDNPDFN
+135 LLSVLKDNPDFN

-164 AFRNG
+164 AFRINEG
-169 QEGNNPLT
+169 GNNPLT

-184 TRSSDGHVAVQPLVE
+184 TRSSDGHIAVQPLVE
-199 YDSQERHPNGV
+199 YDSDARHPNGV
-210 PKGGWYAGPRDTLK
+210 LKGGWYSGPRDTQK
-224 ESVLDPIPYVVQGK
+224 ESVLDPLPYVVQGK
-238 NVWLTTLSVPIVA
+238 NVWLTTLSVPIIA

-265 AFIQK
+265 SFIQK

-297 DSERTELIGQSI
+297 DSKRPELIGQSL
-309 KSLLPK
+309 KALLPGT
-315 SWEKTLGDI
+315 WEKVLANVQKGQGD
-324 QSGRGDGLLNK
+324 SRLNPDSQ
-335 ETQDIEV
+335 EIEV
-342 LMPIQLGRTGKPW
+342 QMPINLGRTGKPW
-355 AILIR
+355 AIVIH

-367 SQAITLEQEL
+367 SQAMALEQEL
-377 QSRST
+377 QSRGVK
-382 SSSVWQVSVGLG
+382 SSIWQVSVGVG
-394 ISLLALVA
+394 ISLLALLA
-402 LWFAAAKIVGPI
+402 LWLATAKIVGPI

-432 LVQQSEDEVGQL
+432 LVQKSEDEVGQL
-444 SFALNEMSESLQRQ
+444 SFALNDMSESLQRQ

-477 SPHDTLG
+477 SPNDTLG
-484 KSLEKMVSN
+484 KSLEKMVGN
-493 LNNLISEVQVSATRI
+493 LNTLISQVQASATQI
-508 TGSSSQV
+508 TGSSAQV
-515 TDLSQS
+515 TELSQS

-542 MAAQTTDNADNAKKA
+542 MAAQTTDNAANAKKA
-557 DEQSQSSRADAGES
+557 DEQSQASRADAGES

-669 AESLK
+669 ADSLR
-674 NIVSGTSAVSS
+674 NIVTGTSTVSS

-698 SGLRQASI
+698 SGLQQASI

-714 TQQNQSN
+714 TQQNQVN
-721 SHECALAARDL
+721 SQQCAVAAKNL
-732 SERASVMQGVLSRF
+732 SERASSMQQGLSRF
-746 KIKNT
+746 KVKAS

>member
-1 MIERYLPG
+1 
-9 RASAFGTFIFDVSH
+9 
-23 NKSELGKTMKFT
+23 MKFT
-35 SLQARICTTAGL
+35 SLQARICVTAGA
-47 CLLVSSASLVS
+47 CLFVSSVSLVV
-58 YGLFSSRA
+58 YGLFTARS
-66 NDQYVASEVSA
+66 NEQYVASEVSA

-86 VQNLAESRA
+86 IQNLAESRA

-105 LDSARTMANT
+105 LDAARTMANT
-115 FAASKT
+115 FAASKAS
-121 LQSPLSLGREQINN
+121 QSPLALGREQINS
-135 VLLSVLKDNPDFN
+135 VLLNVLKDNPDFN

-156 DALDGQDQ
+156 NALDGQDPG
-164 AFRNG
+164 FRNA
-169 QEGNNPLT
+169 QDGNNPVT

-184 TRSSDGHVAVQPLVE
+184 TRSADGHVAVQPLVE
-199 YDSQERHPNGV
+199 YDSADRHANGV
-210 PKGGWYAGPRDTLK
+210 LKGGWYSGPRDTLK

-238 NVWLTTLSVPIVA
+238 NVWLTTLSVPIVSE
-251 NGKFYGV
+251 GKFYGV

-276 ADLYGGKGSVSILSN
+276 ADLYGGKGTVSILSN

-297 DSERTELIGQSI
+297 DSQRTDLIGRPI
-309 KSLLPK
+309 KALLPD
-315 SWEKTLGDI
+315 SWEKVLGDI
-324 QSGRGDGLLNK
+324 QGGRGDGLLNAQ
-335 ETQDIEV
+335 TQNIEV
-342 LMPIQLGRTGKPW
+342 LMPIVLGRTGKPW
-355 AILIR
+355 AVLIR

-367 SQAITLEQEL
+367 SQAIALEQEL
-377 QSRST
+377 QARSLDN
-382 SSSVWQVSVGLG
+382 SIWQVSVGLV
-394 ISLLALVA
+394 ISLLALAA
-402 LWFAAAKIVGPI
+402 LWYAAAKIVGPI

-421 ANISLGDFSRR
+421 ATISLGDFSRR

-444 SFALNEMSESLQRQ
+444 SAALNDMSESLQRQ

-468 DLDLEVRLS
+468 DLDLQVRLS
-477 SPHDTLG
+477 SPQDTLG

-493 LNNLISEVQVSATRI
+493 LNQLISEVQASATQI
-508 TGSSSQV
+508 TGSSTQV

-521 LSDGASN
+521 LSEGASN

-542 MAAQTTDNADNAKKA
+542 MAAQTRDNAANAKKA
-557 DEQSQSSRADAGES
+557 DEQSQASRADAGES

-652 ADSSTK
+652 ADSSSK

-674 NIVSGTSAVSS
+674 NIVSGTSEVSS

-698 SGLRQASI
+698 SGLQQASI

-714 TQQNQSN
+714 TQKNQSN
-721 SHECALAARDL
+721 SHECAIAAKDL
-732 SERASVMQGVLSRF
+732 SERASLMQRVLGRF
-746 KIKNT
+746 KVKVSR

>member
-1 MIERYLPG
+1 
-9 RASAFGTFIFDVSH
+9 
-23 NKSELGKTMKFT
+23 MKFK
-35 SLQARICTTAGL
+35 SLQTRICVTAGI
-47 CLLVSSASLVS
+47 CLFISSASLVI

-66 NDQYVASEVSA
+66 NEQYVAIEVTT

-86 VQNLAESRA
+86 IQNLAESRA

-105 LDSARTMANT
+105 LDAARTMAT
-115 FAASKT
+115 AFAASKT
-121 LQSPLSLGREQINN
+121 SQSPLAIGREQVNT
-135 VLLSVLKDNPDFN
+135 VLLSVLKDNPEFN

-156 DALDGQDQ
+156 EALDGQDM
-164 AFRNG
+164 AFRNTPDG
-169 QEGNNPLT
+169 SNPLT

-184 TRSSDGHVAVQPLVE
+184 TRSADGHVAVQPLVE
-199 YDSQERHPNGV
+199 YDSPDRHPNGV
-210 PKGGWYAGPRDTLK
+210 LKGGWYSGPRSTLK

-265 AFIQK
+265 SFIQK

-276 ADLYGGKGSVSILSN
+276 ADLYDGKGSVTIMSN

-297 DSERTELIGQSI
+297 DSDRTDLIGQPI
-309 KSLLPK
+309 KALLPDTWDK
-315 SWEKTLGDI
+315 VLSDI
-324 QSGRGDGLLNK
+324 QSGRGNGQLNPQ
-335 ETQDIEV
+335 TQNIEV

-355 AILIR
+355 AVLIR

-367 SQAITLEQEL
+367 SQAITLEHEL
-377 QSRST
+377 QARSVRN
-382 SSSVWQVSVGLG
+382 SIWQVSVGLV
-394 ISLLALVA
+394 ISLLALAA
-402 LWFAAAKIVGPI
+402 LWFTAAKIVRPI
-414 REAAALA
+414 RDAAALA

-444 SFALNEMSESLQRQ
+444 SFALNDMSESLQRQ

-493 LNNLISEVQVSATRI
+493 LNNLISEVQVSATQI
-508 TGSSSQV
+508 TGSSEQV

-542 MAAQTTDNADNAKKA
+542 MAAQTSDNAANAKKA
-557 DEQSQSSRADAGES
+557 DEQSQASRTDAGES

-674 NIVSGTSAVSS
+674 SIVSGTSAVSS

-698 SGLRQASI
+698 SGLQQASI

-721 SHECALAARDL
+721 SQECAVAAKDL
-732 SERASVMQGVLSRF
+732 SARASLMQRELSRF
-746 KIKNT
+746 KVKKA

>member
-1 MIERYLPG
+1 
-9 RASAFGTFIFDVSH
+9 
-23 NKSELGKTMKFT
+23 MKFK
-35 SLQARICTTAGL
+35 SLQARICVTAGV
-47 CLLVSSASLVS
+47 CLFVSSISLIV
-58 YGLFSSRA
+58 YGLFSARA
-66 NDQYVASEVSA
+66 NEQYVSTEVSA
-77 LVEKSTIRE
+77 LVEKSAIRE
-86 VQNLAESRA
+86 IQNLAESRA

-105 LDSARTMANT
+105 LDAARTMANA
-115 FAASKT
+115 FAASKAS
-121 LQSPLSLGREQINN
+121 QSPLALGREQINS

-156 DALDGQDQ
+156 NALDGQDP
-164 AFRNG
+164 AFRNA
-169 QEGNNPLT
+169 EDGNNPLT

-184 TRSSDGHVAVQPLVE
+184 TRSADGRVAVQPLVE
-199 YDSQERHPNGV
+199 YDSPDRHPNGV
-210 PKGGWYAGPRDTLK
+210 PKGGWYSGPRDTLK

-238 NVWLTTLSVPIVA
+238 NVWLTTLSVPIVS

-276 ADLYGGKGSVSILSN
+276 ADLYGGKGTVSILSN

-297 DSERTELIGQSI
+297 DSQRTDLIGQPI
-309 KSLLPK
+309 KALLPD
-315 SWEKTLGDI
+315 SWEKVLRDI
-324 QSGRGDGLLNK
+324 QGGRGDGLLNAQ
-335 ETQDIEV
+335 TQNIEV
-342 LMPIQLGRTGKPW
+342 LMPIALGRTGKPW
-355 AILIR
+355 AVLIR
-360 LPKAVVM
+360 LPKAVVL
-367 SQAITLEQEL
+367 SQAIALEQEL
-377 QSRST
+377 QARSLDN
-382 SSSVWQVSVGLG
+382 SIWQVSVGLV
-394 ISLLALVA
+394 ISLLALAA
-402 LWFAAAKIVGPI
+402 LWYAAAKIVGPI

-421 ANISLGDFSRR
+421 ATISLGDFSRR
-432 LVQQSEDEVGQL
+432 LVQKSEDEVGQL
-444 SFALNEMSESLQRQ
+444 SAALNDMSESLQRQ

-493 LNNLISEVQVSATRI
+493 LNQLISEVQISATQI
-508 TGSSSQV
+508 TGSSAQV

-542 MAAQTTDNADNAKKA
+542 MAAQTRDNAANAKKA
-557 DEQSQSSRADAGES
+557 DEQSQASRADAGES

-652 ADSSTK
+652 ADSSSK

-674 NIVSGTSAVSS
+674 NIVSGTSAVSN

-698 SGLRQASI
+698 SGLQQASI

-714 TQQNQSN
+714 TQKNQSN
-721 SHECALAARDL
+721 SQECAVAAKDL
-732 SERASVMQGVLSRF
+732 SERASLMQRVLGRF
-746 KIKNT
+746 KVKRG

>member
-1 MIERYLPG
+1 V
-9 RASAFGTFIFDVSH
+9 GT
-23 NKSELGKTMKFT
+23 
-35 SLQARICTTAGL
+35 
-47 CLLVSSASLVS
+47 
-58 YGLFSSRA
+58 
-66 NDQYVASEVSA
+66 EVSA
-77 LVEKSTIRE
+77 LIESATIRE

-95 NAIQAKLQNA
+95 NAIKANLQNA
-105 LDSARTMANT
+105 LDSARTLANT
-115 FAASKT
+115 LGASKSA
-121 LQSPLSLGREQINN
+121 QSPLALGRDQINTM
-135 VLLSVLKDNPDFN
+135 LLSVLKDNPEFN

-164 AFRNG
+164 AFRNNEG
-169 QEGNNPLT
+169 GNNPLT

-199 YDSQERHPNGV
+199 YDSDARHPNGV
-210 PKGGWYAGPRDTLK
+210 LKGGWYSGPRDTQK

-238 NVWLTTLSVPIVA
+238 NVWLTTLSVPITA

-265 AFIQK
+265 SFIQK

-276 ADLYGGKGSVSILSN
+276 ADLYDGKGSVSILSN

-297 DSERTELIGQSI
+297 DSKRPELIGQPL
-309 KSLLPK
+309 KALLPDTWDK
-315 SWEKTLGDI
+315 VLANVQKGQGD
-324 QSGRGDGLLNK
+324 SRLN
-335 ETQDIEV
+335 QDSQEIEV
-342 LMPIQLGRTGKPW
+342 QMPITLGRTGKPW
-355 AILIR
+355 AILIH

-367 SQAITLEQEL
+367 SQAITLEKEL
-377 QSRST
+377 QSRGV
-382 SSSVWQVSVGLG
+382 SSSIWQISVGLG
-394 ISLLALVA
+394 ISLLALLA
-402 LWFAAAKIVGPI
+402 LWFATAKIVGPI

-432 LVQQSEDEVGQL
+432 LVQKSEDEVGQL
-444 SFALNEMSESLQRQ
+444 SLALNEMSESLQRQ

-477 SPHDTLG
+477 SPNDTLG
-484 KSLEKMVSN
+484 KSLEKMVGN
-493 LNNLISEVQVSATRI
+493 LNTLISQVQASATQI
-508 TGSSSQV
+508 TGSSAQV
-515 TDLSQS
+515 TELSQS

-542 MAAQTTDNADNAKKA
+542 MAAQTSDNAANAKKA
-557 DEQSQSSRADAGES
+557 DEQSQASRADAGES

-658 TQRGMIIAGRT
+658 TQRGMVIAGRT
-669 AESLK
+669 ADSLR
-674 NIVSGTSAVSS
+674 NIVTGTSTVSS

-698 SGLRQASI
+698 SGLQQASI

-714 TQQNQSN
+714 TQQNQAN
-721 SHECALAARDL
+721 SQQCAVAARNL
-732 SERASVMQGVLSRF
+732 SERASSMQQGLSRF
-746 KIKNT
+746 KVKAT

>member
-1 MIERYLPG
+1 
-9 RASAFGTFIFDVSH
+9 
-23 NKSELGKTMKFT
+23 MKFK
-35 SLQARICTTAGL
+35 SLQARICVTAGV
-47 CLLVSSASLVS
+47 CLFVSSISLVV
-58 YGLFSSRA
+58 YGLFSARA
-66 NDQYVASEVSA
+66 NEQYVATEVSA
-77 LVEKSTIRE
+77 LIEKSTIRE
-86 VQNLAESRA
+86 IQNLAESRA
-95 NAIQAKLQNA
+95 NAIQARLQNA
-105 LDSARTMANT
+105 LDAARTMANT
-115 FAASKT
+115 FAASKVA
-121 LQSPLSLGREQINN
+121 QSPLALGREQINS
-135 VLLSVLKDNPDFN
+135 VLLGVLKDNPDFN

-156 DALDGQDQ
+156 NALDGQDA
-164 AFRNG
+164 AFRNA
-169 QEGNNPLT
+169 EDGNNPLT

-184 TRSSDGHVAVQPLVE
+184 TRSADGHIAVQPLVE
-199 YDSQERHPNGV
+199 YDSADRHPNGV
-210 PKGGWYAGPRDTLK
+210 PKGGWYNGPRDTLK

-276 ADLYGGKGSVSILSN
+276 AELYDGKGTVTILSN

-297 DSERTELIGQSI
+297 DSRRTDLIGQPI
-309 KSLLPK
+309 KALLPG
-315 SWEKTLGDI
+315 SWEKVLRDI
-324 QSGRGDGLLNK
+324 QGGQGDGLLNPQ
-335 ETQDIEV
+335 TQDIEV
-342 LMPIQLGRTGKPW
+342 LMPISLGRTGKPW
-355 AILIR
+355 AVLIR

-367 SQAITLEQEL
+367 SQAIALEQEL
-377 QSRST
+377 QARSINN
-382 SSSVWQVSVGLG
+382 SIWQVSAGML
-394 ISLLALVA
+394 ISLLALAA

-432 LVQQSEDEVGQL
+432 LVQKSEDEVGQL
-444 SFALNEMSESLQRQ
+444 SAALNDMSESLQRQ

-477 SPHDTLG
+477 SPNDTLG

-493 LNNLISEVQVSATRI
+493 LNQLICEVQASATQI
-508 TGSSSQV
+508 TGSSAQV

-521 LSDGASN
+521 LSEGASN

-542 MAAQTTDNADNAKKA
+542 MAAQTRDNADNARKA
-557 DEQSQSSRADAGES
+557 DEQSQASRADAGES

-576 ELIAAMAE
+576 ELIAAMTE

-652 ADSSTK
+652 ADSSSK

-674 NIVSGTSAVSS
+674 NIVNGTSAVSN

-698 SGLRQASI
+698 SGLQQASI

-714 TQQNQSN
+714 TQKNQSN
-721 SHECALAARDL
+721 SQECAVAAKDL
-732 SERASVMQGVLSRF
+732 SERASLMQRVLGRF
-746 KIKNT
+746 KVKRG

>member
-1 MIERYLPG
+1 
-9 RASAFGTFIFDVSH
+9 
-23 NKSELGKTMKFT
+23 MKFK
-35 SLQARICTTAGL
+35 SLQARICVTAGV
-47 CLLVSSASLVS
+47 CLFISSISLVV
-58 YGLFSSRA
+58 YGLFSARS
-66 NDQYVASEVSA
+66 NEQYVSNEVTT
-77 LVEKSTIRE
+77 LIEKSTIRE
-86 VQNLAESRA
+86 IQNLAGSRA

-105 LDSARTMANT
+105 LDAARTMANT
-115 FAASKT
+115 FAASKAS
-121 LQSPLSLGREQINN
+121 QSPLVLGRDQVNSI
-135 VLLSVLKDNPDFN
+135 LLSVLKDNPEFN

-156 DALDGQDQ
+156 DALDGQDL
-164 AFRNG
+164 AFRN
-169 QEGNNPLT
+169 ERDGNNPLT

-184 TRSSDGHVAVQPLVE
+184 TRSADGHVAVQPLVE
-199 YDSQERHPNGV
+199 YDSADRHPNGV
-210 PKGGWYAGPRDTLK
+210 PKGGWYTGPRDTLK

-238 NVWLTTLSVPIVA
+238 NVWLTTLSVPIVSD
-251 NGKFYGV
+251 GKFRGV

-276 ADLYGGKGSVSILSN
+276 ADLYGGKGSVSIMSN

-297 DSERTELIGQSI
+297 DSQRTELIGQPI
-309 KSLLPK
+309 KTLLPD
-315 SWEKTLGDI
+315 SWEKVLRDI
-324 QSGRGDGLLNK
+324 QSGRGDGQLN
-335 ETQDIEV
+335 TQTQNIEV
-342 LMPIQLGRTGKPW
+342 LMPIELGRTGKPW
-355 AILIR
+355 AVLIR

-367 SQAITLEQEL
+367 SQAIALEQEL
-377 QSRST
+377 QSRSI
-382 SSSVWQVSVGLG
+382 SNSIWQVSVGLG
-394 ISLLALVA
+394 ISLLALAA
-402 LWFAAAKIVGPI
+402 LWLAAAKIVGPI

-432 LVQQSEDEVGQL
+432 LVQKSEDEVGQL
-444 SFALNEMSESLQRQ
+444 SIALNDMSESLQRQ

-484 KSLEKMVSN
+484 KSLEKMVGN
-493 LNNLISEVQVSATRI
+493 LNQLICEVQASATQI
-508 TGSSSQV
+508 SGSSAQV

-521 LSDGASN
+521 LSEGASN

-542 MAAQTTDNADNAKKA
+542 MAAQTRDNAANAKKA
-557 DEQSQSSRADAGES
+557 DEQSQASRADAGES

-576 ELIAAMAE
+576 ELIAAMAD
-584 IDNSGKDITAI
+584 IDSSGKDITAI

-652 ADSSTK
+652 ADSSGK
-658 TQRGMIIAGRT
+658 TQRGMVIAGRT

-674 NIVSGTSAVSS
+674 NIVHGTSSVSN

-698 SGLRQASI
+698 SGLQQASV

-714 TQQNQSN
+714 TQKNQSN
-721 SHECALAARDL
+721 SQECATAAKDL
-732 SERASVMQGVLSRF
+732 SERAGVMQRVLSRF
-746 KIKNT
+746 KVKRA

>member
-1 MIERYLPG
+1 
-9 RASAFGTFIFDVSH
+9 
-23 NKSELGKTMKFT
+23 MKFK
-35 SLQARICTTAGL
+35 SLQARICVTAGV
-47 CLLVSSASLVS
+47 CLFVSSISLIV
-58 YGLFSSRA
+58 YGLFSARA
-66 NDQYVASEVSA
+66 NEQYVATEVSA
-77 LVEKSTIRE
+77 LVEESTIRE
-86 VQNLAESRA
+86 IQNLAESRA

-105 LDSARTMANT
+105 LDAARTMANA
-115 FAASKT
+115 FAASKAS
-121 LQSPLSLGREQINN
+121 QSPLALGREQINS

-156 DALDGQDQ
+156 NALDGQDT
-164 AFRNG
+164 AFRNA
-169 QEGNNPLT
+169 EDGNNPLT

-184 TRSSDGHVAVQPLVE
+184 TRSADGHVAVQPLVE
-199 YDSQERHPNGV
+199 YDSPDRHPNGV
-210 PKGGWYAGPRDTLK
+210 PKGGWYSGPRDTLK

-238 NVWLTTLSVPIVA
+238 NVWLTTLSVPIVS

-276 ADLYGGKGSVSILSN
+276 ADLYGGKGTVSILSN

-297 DSERTELIGQSI
+297 DSQRTDLIGQPI
-309 KSLLPK
+309 KALLPD
-315 SWEKTLGDI
+315 SWEKVLRDI
-324 QSGRGDGLLNK
+324 QGGRGDGLLNAQ
-335 ETQDIEV
+335 TQNIEV
-342 LMPIQLGRTGKPW
+342 LMPIALGRTGKPW
-355 AILIR
+355 AVLIR

-367 SQAITLEQEL
+367 SQAIALEQEL
-377 QSRST
+377 QARSLNN
-382 SSSVWQVSVGLG
+382 SIWQVSVGLV
-394 ISLLALVA
+394 ISLLALAA
-402 LWFAAAKIVGPI
+402 LWYAAAKIVGPI

-421 ANISLGDFSRR
+421 ATISLGDFSRR
-432 LVQQSEDEVGQL
+432 LVQKSEDEVGQL
-444 SFALNEMSESLQRQ
+444 SAALNDMSESLQRQ

-493 LNNLISEVQVSATRI
+493 LNQLISEVQTSATQI
-508 TGSSSQV
+508 TGSSAQV

-542 MAAQTTDNADNAKKA
+542 MAAQTRDNAANAKKA
-557 DEQSQSSRADAGES
+557 DEQSQASRADAGES

-576 ELIAAMAE
+576 ELIAAMTE

-652 ADSSTK
+652 ADSSSK

-674 NIVSGTSAVSS
+674 NIVSGTGAVSS

-698 SGLRQASI
+698 SGLQQASI

-714 TQQNQSN
+714 TQKNQSN
-721 SHECALAARDL
+721 SQECAVAAKDL
-732 SERASVMQGVLSRF
+732 SERASLMQRVLGRF
-746 KIKNT
+746 KVKRG

>member
-1 MIERYLPG
+1 
-9 RASAFGTFIFDVSH
+9 
-23 NKSELGKTMKFT
+23 MKLK
-35 SLQARICTTAGL
+35 SLQARICVTAGL
-47 CLLVSSASLVS
+47 CLLVSSASLVI
-58 YGLFSSRA
+58 YGLFTSRA
-66 NDQYVASEVSA
+66 NDQYVSVEVSA
-77 LVEKSTIRE
+77 LVEESTIRE
-86 VQNLAESRA
+86 IQNLAESRA
-95 NAIQAKLQNA
+95 NAIQSKLQNA
-105 LDSARTMANT
+105 LDAARTMASA

-121 LQSPLSLGREQINN
+121 SQSPLDLGREQINT
-135 VLLSVLKDNPDFN
+135 VLLNVLKDNPDFN

-156 DALDGQDQ
+156 NALDGNDF
-164 AFRNG
+164 AFTNG
-169 QEGNNPLT
+169 EDGSNPST

-184 TRSSDGHVAVQPLVE
+184 TRSADGHVAVQPLVE
-199 YDSQERHPNGV
+199 YDSTDRHPNGV
-210 PKGGWYAGPRDTLK
+210 LKGGWYSGPRSTLT

-238 NVWLTTLSVPIVA
+238 KVWLTTLSVPIIA
-251 NGKFYGV
+251 DGKFYGV

-265 AFIQK
+265 AFIQR

-276 ADLYGGKGSVSILSN
+276 ADLYDGKGSVTIMSN

-297 DSERTELIGQSI
+297 DSQHIDLIGQPI
-309 KSLLPK
+309 KALLPE
-315 SWEKTLGDI
+315 SWEEVLANI
-324 QSGRGDGLLNK
+324 QSGRGQSLLNQAT
-335 ETQDIEV
+335 ENIEV

-355 AILIR
+355 ALLIR

-367 SQAITLEQEL
+367 SQAIALDSEL
-377 QSRST
+377 GARSV
-382 SSSVWQVSVGLG
+382 SNSIWQVIVGLG
-394 ISLLALVA
+394 ISLLALAV

-414 REAAALA
+414 RDAAALA
-421 ANISLGDFSRR
+421 ANISLGDFSSR

-444 SFALNEMSESLQRQ
+444 SLALNDMSESLQRQ

-493 LNNLISEVQVSATRI
+493 LNNLISEVQGSATQI
-508 TGSSSQV
+508 TGSSDQV
-515 TDLSQS
+515 ADLSQS
-521 LSDGASN
+521 LSDGASS

-542 MAAQTTDNADNAKKA
+542 MAAQTSDNAENAKKA
-557 DEQSQSSRADAGES
+557 DEQSEASRADAGES

-576 ELIAAMAE
+576 ELIAAMTE

-652 ADSSTK
+652 ADSATK

-674 NIVSGTSAVSS
+674 NIVSGTSAVST

-698 SGLRQASI
+698 SGLQQASI

-721 SHECALAARDL
+721 SQDCAVAARDL
-732 SERASVMQGVLSRF
+732 SARASAMQRELSRF
-746 KIKNT
+746 KVKKAS

>member
-1 MIERYLPG
+1 
-9 RASAFGTFIFDVSH
+9 
-23 NKSELGKTMKFT
+23 MKFN
-35 SLQARICTTAGL
+35 SLQTRICFTAGI
-47 CLLVSSASLVS
+47 CLFISSASLVL
-58 YGLFSSRA
+58 YGLFSSTA
-66 NDQYVASEVSA
+66 SEKYVAGEVSA
-77 LVEKSTIRE
+77 LIENSTIRE

-95 NAIQAKLQNA
+95 NAIQAKLQSA
-105 LDSARTMANT
+105 LDAARTLANA

-121 LQSPLSLGREQINN
+121 AQSSLLLGREQINTM
-135 VLLSVLKDNPDFN
+135 LLSVLKDNPDFN

-169 QEGNNPLT
+169 EGGNNPLT

-184 TRSSDGHVAVQPLVE
+184 TRSSDGHIAVQPLVE
-199 YDSQERHPNGV
+199 YDSQARHPNGV
-210 PKGGWYAGPRDTLK
+210 PKGGWYTGPRDTQK

-238 NVWLTTLSVPIVA
+238 NVWLTTLSVPITA

-297 DSERTELIGQSI
+297 DSQRTDLIGQPL
-309 KSLLPK
+309 KGLLPDT
-315 SWEKTLGDI
+315 WEKTLADI
-324 QSGRGDGLLNK
+324 QSARGVGQFNK
-335 ETQDIEV
+335 DSQNIEV

-367 SQAITLEQEL
+367 SQAIALEQEM
-377 QSRST
+377 QSRSV
-382 SSSVWQVSVGLG
+382 SNSVWQVSVGVV

-402 LWFAAAKIVGPI
+402 LWFATAKIVGPI

-421 ANISLGDFSRR
+421 ASISLGDFSRR
-432 LVQQSEDEVGQL
+432 LVQKSEDEVGQL
-444 SFALNEMSESLQRQ
+444 SFALNDMSESLQRQ
-458 VRVAERISEG
+458 VRIAERISEG

-477 SPHDTLG
+477 SPQDALG

-493 LNNLISEVQVSATRI
+493 LNNLISEVQVSATQI
-508 TGSSSQV
+508 TGSSAQV
-515 TDLSQS
+515 TELSQS

-542 MAAQTTDNADNAKKA
+542 MAAQTTDNAANARKA
-557 DEQSQSSRADAGES
+557 DEQSQASRADAGES

-652 ADSSTK
+652 ADSSVK
-658 TQRGMIIAGRT
+658 TQRGMVIAGRT
-669 AESLK
+669 ADSLR

-698 SGLRQASI
+698 SGLQQASI

-721 SHECALAARDL
+721 SQECAVAAKNL
-732 SERASVMQGVLSRF
+732 SERANTMQRGLSRF
-746 KIKNT
+746 KVKSS